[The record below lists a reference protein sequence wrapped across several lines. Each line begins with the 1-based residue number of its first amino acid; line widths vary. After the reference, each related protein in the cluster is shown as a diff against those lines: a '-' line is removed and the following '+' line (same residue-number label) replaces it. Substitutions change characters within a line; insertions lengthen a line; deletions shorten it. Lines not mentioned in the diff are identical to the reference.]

1 MGRASFSGPY
11 PYGKLGRDVLRI
23 TAEAKDVPL
32 RSAKMVK
39 QHPPRLPL
47 AMPAVRQRR
56 FGLARAL
63 SKLGYCSRS
72 QAASLIRRGRV
83 RLNGKIRRDPET
95 PTNPER
101 DIFEVDGKLVAQSEK
116 IYLIVNKPPGF
127 VTTASDEKGRKTVYD
142 LLDKILPWLGPV
154 GRLDQASEGLLLFTN
169 DPEWSAALLAPA
181 SHVTKT
187 YHVQIQGMIHD
198 SQISSLTRGVNTDAG
213 EMKVLRA
220 EVLRRGSRNTW
231 LEITLDEGKNRQ
243 IRRMMNTLG
252 FEVLRLIR
260 VSIGPVVLGTLAK
273 GTSRSLTKDEK
284 AQLDRAMRERS
295 DKEI

>member
-1 MGRASFSGPY
+1 
-11 PYGKLGRDVLRI
+11 
-23 TAEAKDVPL
+23 
-32 RSAKMVK
+32 
-39 QHPPRLPL
+39 
-47 AMPAVRQRR
+47 
-56 FGLARAL
+56 
-63 SKLGYCSRS
+63 
-72 QAASLIRRGRV
+72 
-83 RLNGKIRRDPET
+83 
-95 PTNPER
+95 
-101 DIFEVDGKLVAQSEK
+101 
-116 IYLIVNKPPGF
+116 
-127 VTTASDEKGRKTVYD
+127 
-142 LLDKILPWLGPV
+142 V

-198 SQISSLTRGVNTDAG
+198 SQISSLTRGVSTDAG

-273 GTSRSLTKDEK
+273 GTSRPLTKDEK
-284 AQLDRAMRERS
+284 AQLDQAMRERS

>member
-1 MGRASFSGPY
+1 
-11 PYGKLGRDVLRI
+11 
-23 TAEAKDVPL
+23 
-32 RSAKMVK
+32 
-39 QHPPRLPL
+39 
-47 AMPAVRQRR
+47 
-56 FGLARAL
+56 
-63 SKLGYCSRS
+63 
-72 QAASLIRRGRV
+72 
-83 RLNGKIRRDPET
+83 
-95 PTNPER
+95 
-101 DIFEVDGKLVAQSEK
+101 
-116 IYLIVNKPPGF
+116 
-127 VTTASDEKGRKTVYD
+127 
-142 LLDKILPWLGPV
+142 
-154 GRLDQASEGLLLFTN
+154 
-169 DPEWSAALLAPA
+169 
-181 SHVTKT
+181 
-187 YHVQIQGMIHD
+187 VQIQGMIHD

-284 AQLDRAMRERS
+284 AQLDRAMREQS

>member
-1 MGRASFSGPY
+1 
-11 PYGKLGRDVLRI
+11 
-23 TAEAKDVPL
+23 
-32 RSAKMVK
+32 
-39 QHPPRLPL
+39 
-47 AMPAVRQRR
+47 
-56 FGLARAL
+56 
-63 SKLGYCSRS
+63 
-72 QAASLIRRGRV
+72 
-83 RLNGKIRRDPET
+83 
-95 PTNPER
+95 
-101 DIFEVDGKLVAQSEK
+101 VDGKLVAQSEK

-142 LLDKILPWLGPV
+142 QLDKTLPWLGPV

-198 SQISSLTRGVNTDAG
+198 SQISSLTRGVSTDAG

-273 GTSRSLTKDEK
+273 GTSRPLTKDEK
-284 AQLDRAMRERS
+284 AQLDQAMRERS

>member
-1 MGRASFSGPY
+1 MS
-11 PYGKLGRDVLRI
+11 
-23 TAEAKDVPL
+23 
-32 RSAKMVK
+32 
-39 QHPPRLPL
+39 
-47 AMPAVRQRR
+47 AVRQRR

-142 LLDKILPWLGPV
+142 LLDKTLPWLGPV

-187 YHVQIQGMIHD
+187 YHVQIEGMIHD
-198 SQISSLTRGVNTDAG
+198 SQVSSLTRGVNNDAG
-213 EMKVLRA
+213 LMKVLRA

-273 GTSRSLTKDEK
+273 GACRPLTKDEK
-284 AQLDRAMRERS
+284 AQLDRAMRERC